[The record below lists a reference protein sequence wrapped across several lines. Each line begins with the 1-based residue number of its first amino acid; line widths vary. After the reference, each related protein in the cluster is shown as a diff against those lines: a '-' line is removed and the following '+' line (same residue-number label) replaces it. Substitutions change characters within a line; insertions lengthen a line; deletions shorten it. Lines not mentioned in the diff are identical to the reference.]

1 MCVCCVG
8 WGSGSHSISLLD
20 ELWGQLWIFWLEG
33 KEIAVSHLF
42 FFFSFFVIFGQ
53 ISAYKMT
60 GPVWFSAMKSERGF
74 EKFSAF
80 FIFHRIPPLWICSH
94 GTDSCRFFNTFTAPF
109 QGLQILRSP
118 LPATPESAVSAV
130 QVFTIFFPLAAS
142 ISVLCSE
149 MMLIWLKA
157 IKTDNKTGKDLALIV
172 TMCCSWELWPLVHQQ
187 CLLMSLYSTLIFSR
201 KQGQEMCIGLG
212 MLEYIL
218 CTRCWANRSR
228 NPAAGWIC
236 FGPGLTNL
244 GPSKTQTNFLV
255 DNKQFLS
262 QQAAQLWEDGL
273 WMLFKHSDGCVKDK
287 STHGLSQCY
296 SCREDVRAW
305 TATI

>member
-1 MCVCCVG
+1 
-8 WGSGSHSISLLD
+8 
-20 ELWGQLWIFWLEG
+20 
-33 KEIAVSHLF
+33 
-42 FFFSFFVIFGQ
+42 
-53 ISAYKMT
+53 MT

-74 EKFSAF
+74 ENSLPFSFFTESHRCEFALMELTAVGFSIHSQRHSKDYKFFGLPCQQPQKAQYLQF
-80 FIFHRIPPLWICSH
+80 
-94 GTDSCRFFNTFTAPF
+94 RFFA
-109 QGLQILRSP
+109 
-118 LPATPESAVSAV
+118 
-130 QVFTIFFPLAAS
+130 IFFPLAAS
-142 ISVLCSE
+142 ISVLYSE

-172 TMCCSWELWPLVHQQ
+172 TMCCSWELWPLVQQQ

-218 CTRCWANRSR
+218 CTRCWTNRSR

-236 FGPGLTNL
+236 FGPGLTNP

-273 WMLFKHSDGCVKDK
+273 WMLFKHSAGCVKDK
-287 STHGLSQCY
+287 STHRLSQYY
-296 SCREDVRAW
+296 SCRQDVRTW